1 LKARFAGPRRF
12 YENLK
17 EPHLPKMRTIGAPN
31 RACGAPVQD
40 KRRPASCHG
49 IGTPRGARVNVPFTM
64 QRMIHHSTRHSP
76 SCANGDGDPRESRG
90 SAGENTGSRPALAF
104 V

>member
-1 LKARFAGPRRF
+1 LKARFAALCGF

-17 EPHLPKMRTIGAPN
+17 QPHLPKMRTIGAAS
-31 RACGAPVQD
+31 RRFADGAPD
-40 KRRPASCHG
+40 KPRPARVTDRHSRAG
-49 IGTPRGARVNVPFTM
+49 PRVNPPFTM

-76 SCANGDGDPRESRG
+76 SCANGDGDRRETRG
-90 SAGENTGSRPALAF
+90 SAGENTGARPALAF